1 MFENRNAF
9 TCYVTW
15 RKIETKCKT
24 SLNKI
29 IDTGRDLENEIGGEG
44 REKYEERR
52 ECKYKFQINYIEQ
65 VNSINLRK
73 A

>member
-1 MFENRNAF
+1 MFILF
-9 TCYVTW
+9 LPLQVGGGW
-15 RKIETKCKT
+15 
-24 SLNKI
+24 
-29 IDTGRDLENEIGGEG
+29 GGGGGDLENEIGGEG

>member
-1 MFENRNAF
+1 MFILF
-9 TCYVTW
+9 LPLQVGGGW
-15 RKIETKCKT
+15 
-24 SLNKI
+24 
-29 IDTGRDLENEIGGEG
+29 GGGDLENEIGREG

>member
-1 MFENRNAF
+1 MFILF
-9 TCYVTW
+9 LPLQV
-15 RKIETKCKT
+15 
-24 SLNKI
+24 
-29 IDTGRDLENEIGGEG
+29 GGGGVGGDLENEIGREG

>member
-1 MFENRNAF
+1 MFILF
-9 TCYVTW
+9 LPLQVGGGW
-15 RKIETKCKT
+15 
-24 SLNKI
+24 
-29 IDTGRDLENEIGGEG
+29 GGGDLENEIGGEG

-73 A
+73 P